1 MVFRLDNVGKEF
13 GGTWIFRGIS
23 AQCNPSERIGLIGRN
38 GCGKSTLTAL
48 IFGSLEPDEGRVQR
62 ARPLQISS
70 VEQSAKLDPDLSI
83 LDEVLKVFAPL
94 SRIQEELHQLEAEMS
109 EVGGKAFDKA
119 AEAYEGLQLRFQLQG
134 GYDFKARAQ
143 SMLLGLSFSAAEF
156 EMPCRNLSGG
166 QQTRILLV
174 KALASPGQMML
185 LDEPTNHLD
194 LSAILWLTRFLQTL
208 KTSFVLVSHDRHLLD
223 QVTTRTWELEGGFLH
238 DYPASFSRSR
248 ELRRQRRTLKE
259 QEYLRQQELRL
270 RTEDFIRRNI
280 MGQKTKQAQSRRK
293 MLEKLNPL
301 EKPLEDTRSL
311 KIQLRESAR
320 GGALSLSVEEGE
332 VGYPEKPLLTNLS
345 LRIARGDRVGILGG
359 NGSGKSTL
367 LKVLVGE
374 LSLLA
379 GRLDAGLNNS
389 FMYYSQ
395 NSSIGDGERTVYD
408 FLRELDTYCTDEDIR
423 SLAAR
428 FLFSQDDI
436 FKKLNQLSGG
446 ERSRLALAHLFFFP
460 SNVLVLDEPT
470 NHLDISSREALE
482 ESLSS
487 YSGTL
492 LIVSHDLYFLKR
504 VAKRFYLIENQR
516 LVPIEDLDE
525 LFGRRAEEEQGKA
538 SKSMSARKKVDVPVI
553 SRELS
558 KNERRRR
565 QLRVSQLEAEIDTL
579 EKRKEEISES
589 LQVTDEHFTQ
599 LQALAQEHQ
608 RIQFQLGE
616 LYQDW
621 DRVAEEL
628 GDLIES

>member
-13 GGTWIFRGIS
+13 GGNWLFRGVS

-48 IFGSLEPDEGRVQR
+48 ISGSLEPDEGRVQR
-62 ARPLQISS
+62 SRPLQISS
-70 VEQSAKLDPDLSI
+70 VEQTARLDPDLSI
-83 LDEVLKVFAPL
+83 LEEVLKVFAPL
-94 SRIQEELHQLEAEMS
+94 SRIQDELHRLEAQMS
-109 EVGGKAFDKA
+109 EAGGGAFDKA

-143 SMLLGLSFSAAEF
+143 SMLLGLGFSAAEF

-166 QQTRILLV
+166 QKTRILLI

-194 LSAILWLTRFLQTL
+194 LSAILWLTQFLQTL
-208 KTSFVLVSHDRHLLD
+208 KTPFVLVSHDRRLLD
-223 QVTTRTWELEGGFLH
+223 QVTTRTWELEGGGLH
-238 DYPASFSRSR
+238 DYPGPFSRSR

-259 QEYLRQQELRL
+259 QEYFRQQELRR

-293 MLEKLNPL
+293 MLEKLKPL
-301 EKPLEDTRSL
+301 EKPLEETRSL
-311 KIQLRESAR
+311 KIQLQESAR
-320 GGALSLSVEEGE
+320 GGALSMSIEEGE
-332 VGYPEKPLLTNLS
+332 VGYPEKPLLINLS
-345 LRIARGDRVGILGG
+345 LRIGRGDRVGILGG

-374 LSLLA
+374 LSLLS
-379 GRLDAGLNNS
+379 GRLDVGLNNC

-395 NSSIGDGERTVYD
+395 NPSIGDGERTVYD
-408 FLRELDTYCTDEDIR
+408 FLRELDTYSPDEDIR

-460 SNVLVLDEPT
+460 SNVLVMDEPT
-470 NHLDISSREALE
+470 NHLDIDSREALE
-482 ESLSS
+482 DSLSS

-504 VAKRFYLIENQR
+504 VANHFYLIENQG
-516 LVPIEDLDE
+516 LVPLEDLDE
-525 LFGRRAEEEQGKA
+525 LFGRRVEEEQVRKPKGVPP
-538 SKSMSARKKVDVPVI
+538 KKVVDPPAA

-565 QLRVSQLEAEIDTL
+565 QLRMSQLESEIETL

-589 LQVTDEHFTQ
+589 LQATDEHFTQ

-608 RIQFQLGE
+608 RIQLQLGE

-621 DRVAEEL
+621 ERVAE
-628 GDLIES
+628 DLSNVSEP

>member
-13 GGTWIFRGIS
+13 GGSWLFRGVS

-38 GCGKSTLTAL
+38 GCGKSTLMAL
-48 IFGSLEPDEGRVQR
+48 ISGSLEPDEGRVQR
-62 ARPLQISS
+62 SRPLQISS
-70 VEQSAKLDPDLSI
+70 VEQTANLDPDLSI
-83 LDEVLKVFAPL
+83 FEEVLKVFAPL
-94 SRIQEELHQLEAEMS
+94 SWIQEELHRLEAEMS
-109 EVGGKAFDKA
+109 EVEGKAFDKA

-143 SMLLGLSFSAAEF
+143 SMLLGLSFSAAEL
-156 EMPCRNLSGG
+156 EMPCQNLSGG
-166 QQTRILLV
+166 QQTRILLI
-174 KALASPGQMML
+174 KALASPGRLML

-238 DYPASFSRSR
+238 DYPAPFSRSR
-248 ELRRQRRTLKE
+248 ELRCQRRTLRE
-259 QEYLRQQELRL
+259 QEYRRQQELRL

-280 MGQKTKQAQSRRK
+280 MGQKTKLAQSRRK
-293 MLEKLNPL
+293 KLEKLKPL
-301 EKPLEDTRSL
+301 EKCLEDTRSL

-320 GGALSLSVEEGE
+320 GGALSMSVEEGE
-332 VGYPEKPLLTNLS
+332 VGYPGKKLLTNLS

-379 GRLDAGLNNS
+379 GRLDAGLNNR

-395 NSSIGDGERTVYD
+395 NPSIGDGERTVYD
-408 FLRELDTYCTDEDIR
+408 FLRELDTYCADEDIR

-428 FLFSQDDI
+428 FLFSQDNI

-460 SNVLVLDEPT
+460 SNVLVMDEPT

-487 YSGTL
+487 YLGTL

-504 VAKRFYLIENQR
+504 VANRFYLIENQG
-516 LVPIEDLDE
+516 LVPLEDLDE
-525 LFGRRAEEEQGKA
+525 LFGRREEEQGRA
-538 SKSMSARKKVDVPVI
+538 SKSMSPKEKVDLPAA

-565 QLRVSQLEAEIDTL
+565 QLRISQLESEIDIL
-579 EKRKEEISES
+579 ERRKEEISES

-599 LQALAQEHQ
+599 LQVLAQEHQ

-621 DRVAEEL
+621 ERVAEEL
-628 GDLIES
+628 GDLTGP

>member
-119 AEAYEGLQLRFQLQG
+119 AEVYEGLQLRFQLQG

-166 QQTRILLV
+166 QQTRILLG

-538 SKSMSARKKVDVPVI
+538 SKSMSARKKVDVPVV